1 MRLNARL
8 AFRNLFMSFELDK
21 DVTERKPL
29 SVDIFGTD
37 FEDLLLKS
45 GLTLAEYDRL
55 VRMVYDGTSDATPWS
70 RFLEVLRDRL
80 DANYVTMILRP
91 PSPEHPW
98 QVVFAG
104 EAKPEIAETYNN
116 FFYAVDPFVNLPV
129 GRVMTVEEVVDE
141 EEWLRSAIYQEFLSP
156 LAVRYYLGADI
167 GDGGEPCCR
176 FRVSRAER
184 SQNFGDSERA
194 TCQILLPHIRCAVR
208 LRNEIDVTE
217 AERQLYARTL
227 ERLAVGAVIL
237 DKCGKI
243 LRSNDAATEIL
254 RQRDGLSVI
263 NGRLHA
269 VLGTENRE
277 LQGMIEHAISGET
290 SPRPHLVSGMSLTR
304 SSGRPNLGVVIKAAP
319 MTEWS
324 DSAESPAVVVIIRD
338 VEQKSQ
344 ASQSVLQRLY
354 GLTPAESTL
363 ALKLLGGMT
372 VDEASE
378 QLRISRN
385 TARCQLRAIFAKM
398 GVTRQTELVR
408 LLLNGV
414 APLA

>member
-1 MRLNARL
+1 M
-8 AFRNLFMSFELDK
+8 
-21 DVTERKPL
+21 TERKPVR
-29 SVDIFGTD
+29 VDIFGSD
-37 FEDLLLKS
+37 FEDLFRKS

-55 VRMVYDGTSDATPWS
+55 VRMVYEGTAGPTPWS
-70 RFLEVLRDRL
+70 GFLEVLRDRL

-104 EAKPEIAETYNN
+104 EAKPEIAETYNS

-129 GRVMTVEEVVDE
+129 GRVMTVEEVVNE

-156 LAVRYYLGADI
+156 LEVRYYLGADL
-167 GDGGEPCCR
+167 GDGGEPSCR
-176 FRVSRAER
+176 FRVSRAEH
-184 SQNFGDSERA
+184 SQNFGDAARA

-208 LRNEIDVTE
+208 LRNQIDVTE
-217 AERQLYARTL
+217 AERQLYAGTL

-237 DKCGKI
+237 DKRGKI
-243 LRSNDAATEIL
+243 LRSNDAAMEIL

-263 NGRLHA
+263 NAGLHA
-269 VLGTENRE
+269 AFGAENRE

-304 SSGRPNLGVVIKAAP
+304 PSGRPNLGIVVKAAP

-344 ASQSVLQRLY
+344 ASQTVLQRLY

-378 QLRISRN
+378 QLRVSRN
-385 TARCQLRAIFAKM
+385 TARCQLRAIFAKT

-408 LLLNGV
+408 LLLSGV